1 MNNNGQNTCVN
12 ENTNN
17 LCSSSS
23 VVQNDVRVNRENQVK
38 NMKILSLNVCG
49 LTSKQDCPDFIDF
62 MRQYDIIGYQ
72 ETKMNSLDTFLLDGY
87 TFHFKHRNNTSK
99 RKSGGIAIGFKNDI
113 CQFVHVI
120 ETESRLV
127 YWFTISKRYTK
138 CEDILCGVIYIP
150 PENSEY
156 ANETPYNEI
165 QQELDNF
172 TNKYSTICLL
182 GDFNSRCKQ
191 IRDYILPDIDIL
203 ELHNSSELSIEFQDE
218 LESFNNTKVMV
229 DRNNKDKSTN
239 NYGYK
244 FIEFLHQNNLFIL
257 NGRTEG
263 DVDGMTTFNDIST
276 IDYYV
281 CTTNLFKHIET
292 LNVLEMCP
300 LLSDAHCPIALTLN
314 FVNDKDNNILQN
326 TKRVKLWDQNG
337 NRAFTSNIDQ
347 SKIDMILE
355 KITTAENNLE
365 SITQNNINCIA
376 EDISRL
382 FVDTSEKTFGYIEN
396 KNKKPTNHAPSWFGK
411 NCRIARN
418 KFHTAKYQY
427 KIRKSETNKNN
438 LRQKSKE
445 YKSVMKK
452 YNYEFKTKKANKL
465 KSLGKTNP
473 KAFWKILNG
482 KKQNNVKATLSDC
495 YKHFSNINYDA
506 NADREGNLENN
517 NIPINENNTQN
528 NENGMI
534 DDELNSEITAE
545 EIEKT
550 VRKLKNNKS
559 NGADDILNEHIK
571 STLPRMIDIYTK
583 LFNIVLN
590 SGIIPES
597 WTYGIINPIYKN
609 KGDAFEAKNYRPI
622 TLLSCMGKLFTSI
635 IKNRLQTF
643 SDKHNI
649 INEFQ
654 AGFRPEHSTIDN
666 IFALHSLIEILH
678 NSKKKLFCGFIDLKG
693 AFDTV
698 WRGGLW
704 AKLIKNNIKGKCLN
718 LITNM
723 YNGIKSSVRV
733 NGVTSNSFPCNIG
746 VRQGES
752 LSPILFSL
760 FLNDL
765 QDFMAN
771 STVNGIKITHE
782 QENEMLNYLKL
793 FIILYADDTVIVSE
807 NEDDLQKALDMY
819 QKYCEQWKLTVN
831 IEKSKVLIFS
841 KGRQKK
847 YNFTYNNQPMGIVT
861 EYKYLGIYF
870 SRSGSF
876 NIAKKHI
883 ANQGK
888 KALYALLKRS
898 KQLCLPID
906 LQIELFNKLVKPI
919 LLYGSEVWGYG
930 NIEIIERVH
939 LKFLKHIL
947 KAKTSTPNSIIYGET
962 GEMPLS
968 IDIQTRQISYWSK
981 LVSNDTKLASKIYLF
996 MYELHSKAAPDR
1008 ARKQFGWIENI
1019 KNIFIKSGNVNI
1031 WQYQNFPNPKWLKA
1045 TTHQKLKDLFLNEW
1059 YNLIETSSS
1068 CITYRLFKNRFGFEN
1083 YLINTPTNLLTHMI
1097 RFRTLNHRLPINT
1110 GRWNKIERNNRI
1122 CTLCNKEIGDEY
1134 HYLLV
1139 CKTLAHERNSY
1150 LNSNYT
1156 VRPNVIK
1163 FKNIMTTKNKTQFIK
1178 LCEFVK
1184 IILNKF
1190 K

>member
-1 MNNNGQNTCVN
+1 MN
-12 ENTNN
+12 ENIDY
-17 LCSSSS
+17 LCSSTSSS
-23 VVQNDVRVNRENQVK
+23 VVQNDVRVNRVK
-38 NMKILSLNVCG
+38 QFKDMKILSLNVCG

-72 ETKMNSLDTFLLDGY
+72 ETKMNNLDTFLLEGY
-87 TFHFKHRNNTSK
+87 TFHFKHRNNISK

-113 CQFVHVI
+113 SQFVHVI

-156 ANETPYNEI
+156 ANESPFNEI
-165 QQELDNF
+165 QQELDAF

-191 IRDYILPDIDIL
+191 IKDYILPDIDIL
-203 ELHNSSELSIEFQDE
+203 ELHNSNELSVDFQNQ
-218 LESFNNTKVMV
+218 LESFNDTQVTV
-229 DRNNKDKSTN
+229 DRKSEDKSTN

-244 FIEFLHQNNLFIL
+244 FIEFLQQNDFFIL
-257 NGRTEG
+257 NGRTRG
-263 DVDGMTTFNDIST
+263 DEEGMTTFNDIST

-281 CTTNLFKHIET
+281 CTTNLFKHVNK

-300 LLSDAHCPIALTLN
+300 LLSDAHCPIALTLK
-314 FVNDKDNNILQN
+314 FGNDAESNTRLDN
-326 TKRVKLWDQNG
+326 TKRIKLWDQNCSSSFI
-337 NRAFTSNIDQ
+337 NNMDK
-347 SKIDMILE
+347 SKIETILQE
-355 KITTAENNLE
+355 LTIAETNPE
-365 SITQNNINCIA
+365 SINQNKMNCIA
-376 EDISRL
+376 DKISTL
-382 FVDTSEKTFGYIEN
+382 FVDNSKKTFGYFE
-396 KNKKPTNHAPSWFGK
+396 KTVKTNSNNTTSWFGK

-427 KIRKSETNKNN
+427 KLRKNEENKNN
-438 LRQKSKE
+438 LRLKSKE
-445 YKSVMKK
+445 YKSIMNK
-452 YNYEFKTKKANKL
+452 YNYEFKTKKASKL
-465 KSLGKTNP
+465 KTLGKTNP
-473 KAFWKILNG
+473 KVFWKILNG
-482 KKQNNVKATLSDC
+482 KKHNNVKATLSDC
-495 YKHFSNINYDA
+495 FDHFSKINYNV
-506 NADREGNLENN
+506 NADRDNNLENN
-517 NIPINENNTQN
+517 NQPPHNSTQN
-528 NENGMI
+528 QENDSI
-534 DDELNSEITAE
+534 DEDLNNPITAM

-571 STLPRMIDIYTK
+571 STLPSMINIYTK
-583 LFNIVLN
+583 LFNIVLD
-590 SGIIPES
+590 SGIIPEA
-597 WTYGIINPIYKN
+597 WTYGVINPIFKN

-635 IKNRLQTF
+635 IKNRLQAY
-643 SDKHNI
+643 SDKHDI
-649 INEFQ
+649 INEYQ

-666 IFALHSLIEILH
+666 IFALHALIEILH
-678 NSKKKLFCGFIDLKG
+678 HSKRKLFCGFIDLKG

-704 AKLIKNNIKGKCLN
+704 AKLVKYNIRGKCLT
-718 LITNM
+718 LIKNM
-723 YNGIKSSVRV
+723 YDGIKSSVRV

-765 QDFMAN
+765 HDFMAN
-771 STVNGIKITHE
+771 STVNGIKVSHE
-782 QENEMLNYLKL
+782 QENEALTYLKL
-793 FIILYADDTVIVSE
+793 FIILYADDTVLMSE
-807 NEDDLQKALDMY
+807 KEEDLQEALDAY

-831 IEKSKVLIFS
+831 IDKSKVLIFS
-841 KGRQKK
+841 KGRPKK
-847 YNFTYNNQPMGIVT
+847 YNFTYNNQVIGIVS

-870 SRSGSF
+870 SRSGAF

-883 ANQGK
+883 ANQGR
-888 KALYALLKRS
+888 KALYSLLKRS

-906 LQIELFNKLVKPI
+906 LQIDLFNKLVKPI

-930 NIEIIERVH
+930 NIEVIERVQ
-939 LKFLKHIL
+939 LKFLKHVL
-947 KAKTSTPNSIIYGET
+947 KAKNSTPNSIVYGET
-962 GEMPLS
+962 GVMPLS

-981 LVSNDTKLASKIYLF
+981 LLSNDTKLASKIYVL
-996 MYELHSKAAPDR
+996 MYKLHSTIIPDGNKKHFR
-1008 ARKQFGWIENI
+1008 WIENI
-1019 KNIFIKSGNVNI
+1019 RNIFIKTGNVNI
-1031 WQYQNFPNPKWLKA
+1031 WLYQDFPNHKWLKD
-1045 TTHQKLKDLFLNEW
+1045 TTNQRLKDLFLNEW
-1059 YNLIETSSS
+1059 YNSIETSNS
-1068 CITYRLFKNRFGFEN
+1068 CVTYRLLKNTFGFEK
-1083 YLINTPTNLLTHMI
+1083 YLINTPTNLLTHMMH
-1097 RFRTLNHRLPINT
+1097 FRTTNHRLPIST

-1122 CTLCNKEIGDEY
+1122 CTLCEKELGDEY

-1139 CKTLAHERNSY
+1139 CKNLTRERNSY
-1150 LNSNYT
+1150 LNPKYFD
-1156 VRPNVIK
+1156 RPNVLK
-1163 FKNIMTTKNKTQFIK
+1163 FKNIMTTNNKTQFIK